1 MGDDKMLTNEQLDL
15 LWNIEIACQR
25 CIRAAS
31 HFEVAS
37 NSKSDLWSF
46 TQNCYGA
53 MTVIHWCQIF
63 GAYDE
68 PTHFSSLFK
77 NGALGGMLKEHVSNR
92 LCAYVRMSQ
101 AEYNIFHKA
110 TTDARNKYFVHN
122 EFKSELHLVFPDLDI
137 LKRLC
142 LEMRNIIRE
151 IVVAESSENP
161 VIHSAIS
168 ESVSFLTN
176 DRLLDEI
183 QVEAGKI
190 ETILMF

>member
-1 MGDDKMLTNEQLDL
+1 MLTNEQLDL

-37 NSKSDLWSF
+37 NSKSELWSF

-101 AEYNIFHKA
+101 EAYSLLHKEA
-110 TTDARNKYFVHN
+110 TDARNKYFVHN
-122 EFKSELHLVFPDLDI
+122 EYNNKVRIVFPDLVI

-142 LEMRNIIRE
+142 LEMRDIIRE
-151 IVVAESSENP
+151 IVAAESSENQEK
-161 VIHSAIS
+161 HLAIS
-168 ESVSFLTN
+168 ESLSFLTK
-176 DRLLDEI
+176 DRLLNEI
-183 QVEAGKI
+183 HVEAGKI
-190 ETILMF
+190 EKILMFSGS